1 MKTLSLFDRAMQKTL
16 GCFINYSISSMAI
29 LSTSVLSTISPFVT
43 LAASLTLI
51 YDEITFRE
59 STSTTIKELFCELK
73 EKMRLV
79 LILWMKFLRR
89 TLFHFSSWSMA
100 RVLASLCA
108 YQRGSST
115 SCFWS
120 QVTAPKSSTLKAF
133 VESRPCR
140 CPPKFWFTS
149 PTTSSFSGQN
159 WRQSILKPNT

>member
-1 MKTLSLFDRAMQKTL
+1 MFHQLLHFIYGNFVNLCFVNYLPFRHPC
-16 GCFINYSISSMAI
+16 CFINFNLWWNNIPGKHQYHYKRV
-29 LSTSVLSTISPFVT
+29 VLNW
-43 LAASLTLI
+43 
-51 YDEITFRE
+51 R
-59 STSTTIKELFCELK
+59 K
-73 EKMRLV
+73 KMRLV